1 MADVL
6 IADKDDRLWGMFCH
20 LGGLSSYL
28 TALPGV
34 NIIVPLILWNL
45 KKDGRP
51 FVDDQGKE
59 SMNFQ
64 ISVLLYLIVTVAAG
78 ILLGLSSLGMIVIP
92 VLMAAHVV
100 LTIYGAIQASRG
112 DTFRY
117 PLTVRLIK

>member
-1 MADVL
+1 M
-6 IADKDDRLWGMFCH
+6 ADKDDRMWAMFCH
-20 LGGLSSYL
+20 LGGLSSYV
-28 TALPGV
+28 TVLPGV

-78 ILLGLSSLGMIVIP
+78 IVLGLSDLGMIVIP

-117 PLTVRLIK
+117 PLTVRLVK